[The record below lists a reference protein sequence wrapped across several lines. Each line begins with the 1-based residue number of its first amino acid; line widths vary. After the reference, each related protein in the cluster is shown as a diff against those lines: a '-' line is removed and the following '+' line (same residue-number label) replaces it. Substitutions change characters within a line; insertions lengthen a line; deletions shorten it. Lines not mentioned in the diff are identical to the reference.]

1 MAIPYKR
8 STTLALSIAA
18 VAALATTAI
27 AQSGVV
33 RIAVGETDVDAVA
46 YYVALERAKD
56 RGVNYKAT
64 TFSKEELSLQA
75 VVSGQAD
82 IGIATPYSVIQK
94 SKAPIR
100 GVMQIS
106 RLVFFPVVDKSL
118 YKSWKDLNKQ
128 PFAFHARGSGTEA
141 IGNIIAKRQG
151 IEFGQ
156 RSYVPGSGN
165 RVAAMLNGQIKAT
178 ILDLPNM
185 KILLEKGGD
194 RFAVLPSVD
203 TPASDEILFVNLD
216 WMKKNDKQVDV
227 IVEEFAKLWA
237 EMAKNPAIVETERA
251 KRNLMK
257 DLPKEILSKVTTFYT
272 DAVKA
277 GVFDAKG
284 GGAQAAK
291 VDFEFYTE
299 AGQLEGKASDLKIED
314 FWDFGP
320 LNRAQKKLG
329 G

>member
-1 MAIPYKR
+1 MAIPMKR
-8 STTLALSIAA
+8 MITLTCAIAA
-18 VAALATTAI
+18 TVSLATTALS
-27 AQSGVV
+27 QSGVI

-46 YYVALERAKD
+46 YYVALERAKE

-64 TFSKEELSLQA
+64 TFSKEELSIQA

-94 SKAPIR
+94 SKAPIK
-100 GVMQIS
+100 GLMQIS
-106 RLVFFPVVDKSL
+106 RLVFFPVVDKQ
-118 YKSWKDLNKQ
+118 YKSWKDLDKQ

-185 KILLEKGGD
+185 KILMEKGGD
-194 RFAVLPSVD
+194 KFAVLPSVD
-203 TPASDEILFVNLD
+203 TPASDEILFANTD
-216 WMKKNDKQVDV
+216 WMKKNAKEVDI

-237 EMAKNPAIVETERA
+237 EMAKNPAIVETERV

-257 DLPKEILSKVTTFYT
+257 DLPKEILSKVTAFYT

-284 GGAQAAK
+284 GGLEAAK
-291 VDFEFYTE
+291 VDFEFYSE
-299 AGQLEGKASDLKIED
+299 AGQLEGKASDLKVED

-320 LNRAQKKLG
+320 LNRARAKIG